1 MKDKT
6 ELENLVV
13 LKTPTKANISSSQA
27 KGRGARGYMKDYKL
41 KITGCNDPLKWYSD
55 KIGDYVEFYG
65 DTGTEYRSRE
75 DGGYTNFVQYD
86 DCEVVHI
93 SEIQKGDS

>member
-55 KIGDYVEFYG
+55 
-65 DTGTEYRSRE
+65 TEINSSSYSLKVSKE
-75 DGGYTNFVQYD
+75 
-86 DCEVVHI
+86 
-93 SEIQKGDS
+93 